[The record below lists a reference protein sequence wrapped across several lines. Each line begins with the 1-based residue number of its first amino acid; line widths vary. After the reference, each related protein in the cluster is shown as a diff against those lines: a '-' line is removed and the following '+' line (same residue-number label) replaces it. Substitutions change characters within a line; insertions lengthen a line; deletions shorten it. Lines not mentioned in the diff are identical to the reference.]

1 MFMLKTDIKEI
12 IRTESAKNF
21 SLLSNIKFELSEG
34 KVYTILG
41 KNGSGKTTLIKSLTK
56 LLDAKTFNVN
66 ADVFWYG
73 KNIYKMNDGE
83 LQGLRKNQIRYVFQD
98 LTNNFDPLK
107 KLSYYFSKTELELT
121 AVDKLLSDFL
131 LPEFKI
137 ISGLYPYELS
147 GGMAQRLSLIL
158 AVIPA
163 PKLIILDEP
172 TSALDYINTNLLKF
186 LFTNH
191 CSKAN
196 SVIIVTHDMVFAEA
210 VSDEIAV
217 LKNGTISDFVNKDVF
232 YKTAAAL

>member
-1 MFMLKTDIKEI
+1 MLKTDIKEI
-12 IRTESAKNF
+12 SSVKADKNF
-21 SLLSNIKFELSEG
+21 NLLSNINFELSEG

-56 LLDAKTFNVN
+56 LLDSKTFNVN
-66 ADVFWYG
+66 ADVFWYDR
-73 KNIYKMNDGE
+73 NIYKMNEDE
-83 LQGLRKNQIRYVFQD
+83 LLGLRKNQIRYVFQD

-131 LPEFKI
+131 LPEYKI
-137 ISGLYPYELS
+137 ISELYPYELS
-147 GGMAQRLSLIL
+147 GGMAQRISLIF

-163 PKLIILDEP
+163 PKLLILDEP

-186 LFTNH
+186 LFTDY

-196 SVIIVTHDMVFAEA
+196 SVIIVTHDMVFAKA

-217 LKNGTISDFVNKDVF
+217 LKNGTISDFVKTENF
-232 YKTAAAL
+232 YETALVL